1 MILASPVRGL
11 KRWIAVHKRE
21 LRLHYPMHRIQH
33 QRALARHVRVMATV
47 LCNHRA
53 MLRTRKLPCDAKKYL
68 IVSPGGVKF
77 VEPANALNDATA
89 EHYRDGVRNVV
100 RFQ

>member
-1 MILASPVRGL
+1 MRKDLFHCHAAIEVSPIILASPVRGL

-47 LCNHRA
+47 LCDGGSA
-53 MLRTRKLPCDAKKYL
+53 LRTEECPRHAQKTL
-68 IVSPGGVKF
+68 IVHAGG
-77 VEPANALNDATA
+77 ATLVA
-89 EHYRDGVRNVV
+89 PPK
-100 RFQ
+100 RF